1 MCVCVCVC
9 VSVSVLTLEL
19 LRTHLDNSML
29 LNLNTHEADLNAGLL
44 RLGPSIEA
52 FGDNTC
58 HYIRTNPGK
67 KKCMYPI
74 LSDNSTHYK

>member
-1 MCVCVCVC
+1 
-9 VSVSVLTLEL
+9 
-19 LRTHLDNSML
+19 ML

-67 KKCMYPI
+67 KNACIPYCQTTALTTNSQNVNVHTM
-74 LSDNSTHYK
+74 STH